1 MAISPADVVGWWQL
15 RLPRTDLN
23 FLTLSRGLRRSKN
36 VARER
41 PAPDLPQLR
50 AASELPAPATA
61 SAVKKVPPKVAPK
74 PRRFVTDILISDSQ
88 QYLSL
93 DCLTSSSR
101 YGYNNILRSK
111 YKKMLSPIHMLQ

>member
-50 AASELPAPATA
+50 AASELPAPAPA
-61 SAVKKVPPKVAPK
+61 IKKVPPKVAPK

-93 DCLTSSSR
+93 DCLTSSR
-101 YGYNNILRSK
+101 
-111 YKKMLSPIHMLQ
+111 

>member
-1 MAISPADVVGWWQL
+1 M
-15 RLPRTDLN
+15 
-23 FLTLSRGLRRSKN
+23 RRSKN

-41 PAPDLPQLR
+41 PAPELPQLR
-50 AASELPAPATA
+50 ATAELPAPAPAPA

-93 DCLTSSSR
+93 DCLTSSR
-101 YGYNNILRSK
+101 YGYI
-111 YKKMLSPIHMLQ
+111 

>member
-50 AASELPAPATA
+50 AASELPAPA

-101 YGYNNILRSK
+101 SGYNNILRSK
-111 YKKMLSPIHMLQ
+111 YKKYVITYPNS